1 MEDKFIFE
9 YSTAYNPVTRIK
21 FHDISIS
28 RKMGRD
34 FLERVAKEGV
44 EYMEKNPDAPGWH
57 SWSGDTLVLVTRD
70 EDALDILVATP
81 TMHGYV
87 SKE

>member
-9 YSTAYNPVTRIK
+9 YEREYNPVTRIK
-21 FHDISIS
+21 FHDIATS

-34 FLERVAKEGV
+34 FLERVAREGV
-44 EYMEKNPDAPGWH
+44 EYMEKYPDVSSWH
-57 SWSGDTLVLVTRD
+57 SWSGDTLVLITRD

-81 TMHGYV
+81 TMHGSV
-87 SKE
+87 SRE